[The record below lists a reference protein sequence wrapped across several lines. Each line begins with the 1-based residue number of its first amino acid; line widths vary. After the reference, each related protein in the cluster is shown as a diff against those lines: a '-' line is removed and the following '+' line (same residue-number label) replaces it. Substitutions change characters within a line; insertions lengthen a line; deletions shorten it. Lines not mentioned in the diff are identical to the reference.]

1 MSGNV
6 TGSEMYEST
15 DVNYY
20 ANWKYKAG
28 NPIDLSPVAVKDGYE
43 FVGWNTDP
51 DATEGLISL
60 TAGTKDVTLYAIYRT
75 TKTVTYHTFDAN
87 DNYTQDVYLYNNQ
100 TETVSQLA
108 AYPVTPSDLYEF
120 VGYVFSEN
128 VADVS
133 NSIMHEN
140 EDFTVSDSR
149 LDVYCVYDTHSILT
163 YKDVAGNTITTDNTS
178 IRAAATNVMNAVFR
192 YVLINKIPIEGYSFD
207 GWIDS
212 QGGIHPAGSQY
223 LITDHEATLTAKESE
238 IKVNKVQLAPKTAE
252 IYVGDKLQFTVTLTP
267 NNALNRDVVWSVDS
281 DKAEIT
287 NDGLLTGLEKGTV
300 TVTATNTNSG
310 KTDTATVI
318 IKDAKSGNP
327 SISISDDCKVTITAG
342 DVQDDELDKIY
353 YRINDGDWIEYT
365 GKFPV
370 FKKFKVEAYQVTKIK
385 KVQSEIVELS
395 GTEYATGI
403 TAEYVGEPKPI
414 GTDVTKPEII
424 VTVHYPNSPDEVVT
438 DFSLEDYTIDEEG
451 PNDVTVIYNEYPEDS
466 DSPELTT
473 TVTVIGV
480 PLDEKPDVRIVT
492 IKGRLLYADGSP
504 ISNKTIILNWY
515 EDDTVEEQ
523 KDDKS
528 STVKGT
534 ASITTKTDSDGNYV
548 FESIQ
553 VGEYQMEIKDGD
565 TTLAT
570 CVINVKAPKEDSVDV
585 KRSLDNVEV
594 DYSFSDS
601 AITIDATITVPKE
614 ETPAEPTPTTVEPPK
629 EEPVPTS
636 VKTGDNAKP
645 LIVGIVCIITI
656 ISMVVLIRIK
666 KKL

>member
-1 MSGNV
+1 MIPF
-6 TGSEMYEST
+6 
-15 DVNYY
+15 
-20 ANWKYKAG
+20 K
-28 NPIDLSPVAVKDGYE
+28 LSIP
-43 FVGWNTDP
+43 
-51 DATEGLISL
+51 
-60 TAGTKDVTLYAIYRT
+60 
-75 TKTVTYHTFDAN
+75 
-87 DNYTQDVYLYNNQ
+87 
-100 TETVSQLA
+100 
-108 AYPVTPSDLYEF
+108 
-120 VGYVFSEN
+120 
-128 VADVS
+128 
-133 NSIMHEN
+133 N
-140 EDFTVSDSR
+140 E
-149 LDVYCVYDTHSILT
+149 I
-163 YKDVAGNTITTDNTS
+163 GEI
-178 IRAAATNVMNAVFR
+178 
-192 YVLINKIPIEGYSFD
+192 LINS
-207 GWIDS
+207 
-212 QGGIHPAGSQY
+212 Y
-223 LITDHEATLTAKESE
+223 LMST
-238 IKVNKVQLAPKTAE
+238 
-252 IYVGDKLQFTVTLTP
+252 
-267 NNALNRDVVWSVDS
+267 
-281 DKAEIT
+281 
-287 NDGLLTGLEKGTV
+287 
-300 TVTATNTNSG
+300 
-310 KTDTATVI
+310 
-318 IKDAKSGNP
+318 
-327 SISISDDCKVTITAG
+327 IS
-342 DVQDDELDKIY
+342 
-353 YRINDGDWIEYT
+353 
-365 GKFPV
+365 
-370 FKKFKVEAYQVTKIK
+370 
-385 KVQSEIVELS
+385 
-395 GTEYATGI
+395 
-403 TAEYVGEPKPI
+403 I